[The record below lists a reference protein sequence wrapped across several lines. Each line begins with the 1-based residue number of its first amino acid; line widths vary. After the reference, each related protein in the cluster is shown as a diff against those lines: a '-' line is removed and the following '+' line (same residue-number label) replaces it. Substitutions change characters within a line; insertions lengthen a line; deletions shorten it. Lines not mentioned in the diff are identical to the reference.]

1 MTTLNIISVNT
12 TGLNS
17 KEKRDKFYR
26 WIIDT
31 KLDVILIQETHF
43 VEKYALQYECG
54 WNGLSL
60 HCFSDSPFSRGVSI
74 LFRKGLDI
82 NIISIHKTKEIVLTA
97 LLMSMLLI
105 RRGLELNF
113 LKE

>member
-12 TGLNS
+12 RGLNS
-17 KEKRDKFYR
+17 TKKRDKFYR

-43 VEKYALQYECG
+43 VEKNPLQFECG
-54 WNGLSL
+54 WNCLSL
-60 HCFSDSPFSRGVSI
+60 HCFSDSPSREVSI

-82 NIISIHKTKEIVLTA
+82 NIISIHRTKDGQKLV
-97 LLMSMLLI
+97 
-105 RRGLELNF
+105 N
-113 LKE
+113 